1 MMSVFVYFVSAMC
14 DCLTN
19 SFVYTRALLEDPNAN
34 IEGDATIMCLYCI
47 DHRKPYCVA
56 YGQALN
62 LFSWPD

>member
-19 SFVYTRALLEDPNAN
+19 SVAYKRASAEDPNAN
-34 IEGDATIMCLYCI
+34 IEGDATMCSYCI
-47 DHRKPYCVA
+47 DYRRPYCVA